1 MGGDDLRQASRP
13 HRLVATRPTTPTT
26 ERDHY
31 FEPRVRHIPP
41 PTPGP
46 CPAPGCVPLEAPV
59 KNFYRLANGVYR
71 GGHPFSEAAFTM
83 LASLGVYTI
92 LNLED
97 CTSTNAYNRQREREQ
112 ARRHG
117 IEMVH
122 TPMSPIFRL
131 RFKKVMQVV
140 RVLQDADRR
149 PVYVHCFFGHER
161 TGFVIALN
169 RFFNEGW
176 SYQEAHQEMMRCG
189 FRPWLVP
196 AMYQCFK
203 RWCAKNPHRR
213 EPKEV

>member
-1 MGGDDLRQASRP
+1 
-13 HRLVATRPTTPTT
+13 
-26 ERDHY
+26 
-31 FEPRVRHIPP
+31 
-41 PTPGP
+41 
-46 CPAPGCVPLEAPV
+46 
-59 KNFYRLANGVYR
+59 
-71 GGHPFSEAAFTM
+71 M
-83 LASLGVYTI
+83 LASLGIHTI

-97 CTSTNAYNRQREREQ
+97 CTSTNAHNRRRERCQ

-117 IEMVH
+117 MEMVH

-140 RVLQDADRR
+140 RVLQDADKR
-149 PVYVHCFFGHER
+149 PMYVHCFFGHER

-176 SYQEAHQEMMRCG
+176 SYEEAHREMMRCG

-213 EPKEV
+213 APKDAD